1 MLMFKISRIHYL
13 GFILL
18 LFISGFS
25 SHSKI
30 FHSFGDVKYTLKGFK
45 WLSLPFRSE
54 GSSTCHTY
62 YDTGQPFISHLRG
75 PVTLTP
81 VAERLAVKLSLLV
94 LITLVC
100 PGDRT
105 PISRLRG
112 EWSTTIF
119 YRVVMC
125 FDGMHNIGT
134 TWFFFIIGIAFWL
147 CITVLPFWKVDWVLV
162 GVVRGIGSMLVMC
175 QRHPNICENGGRG
188 RVS

>member
-18 LFISGFS
+18 LFISGLS

-125 FDGMHNIGT
+125 FDGMHNMGT
-134 TWFFFIIGIAFWL
+134 TWFFFYNWNCFLAMYS
-147 CITVLPFWKVDWVLV
+147 CITILKGWLSV
-162 GVVRGIGSMLVMC
+162 GWCCTRY
-175 QRHPNICENGGRG
+175 REY
-188 RVS
+188 VSHVSAASKHLRKWG